1 MRVFKE
7 GKFFVDPMHSIV
19 LADTPISSLHASC
32 DVTQQILE
40 GINKGSL
47 LVFSKSVE
55 RVQRN
60 HKHQKKG
67 KFFKCINKSFK
78 KV

>member
-55 RVQRN
+55 HFQRN
-60 HKHQKKG
+60 HRHQKKS
-67 KFFKCINKSFK
+67 KFLNCINKIFEIA
-78 KV
+78 